1 MTNLHL
7 GARRGDVAAVRRAAG
22 EDQWRTAM
30 ETCARA
36 AAQFPGCLQ
45 VGVDLMFGSGWRGH
59 AVAEVNA
66 FGDLLPGLLNEHGR
80 DTYAEQVHRVATRCS
95 T

>member
-7 GARRGDVAAVRRAAG
+7 GAQRGDVAAVRRAAG
-22 EDQWRTAM
+22 EEQWRAAM

-45 VGVDLMFGSGWRGH
+45 VGVDLMFASNWRRH

-66 FGDLLPGLLNEHGR
+66 FGDLLPGLVNEHGR
-80 DTYAEQVHRVATRCS
+80 DTYAEQVHRLVTR
-95 T
+95 